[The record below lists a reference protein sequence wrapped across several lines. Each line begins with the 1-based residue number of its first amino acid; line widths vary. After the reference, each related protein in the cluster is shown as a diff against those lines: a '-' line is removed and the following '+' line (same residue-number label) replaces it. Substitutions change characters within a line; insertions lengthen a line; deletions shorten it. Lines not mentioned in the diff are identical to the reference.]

1 MPALVINGIT
11 VPVGADSLSRSV
23 EEVGERTRAFDGTA
37 VLNRRWQKRVLELAI
52 PVASQVDQLAWM
64 ALLRG
69 EGHSWSFDANVYS
82 AKGLPL
88 SGATAT
94 VGNTSPTAKYGGGRL
109 STGASS
115 VGAACKLGPA
125 WTVMA
130 WWWNGSAWVHH
141 VVNSLGQKWA
151 NGVRADGTSTTWLS
165 VSASGDLT
173 LAASTF
179 LDDLVALPVV
189 LPTTSPP
196 LLYATARAFPPLPRL
211 EAYGDL
217 FPGSSASA
225 PVLLRGEVTSLDYA
239 PAWIAGTWTPMA
251 GSLSVTL
258 REE

>member
-1 MPALVINGIT
+1 MPALVING
-11 VPVGADSLSRSV
+11 VAVSVGAESLTRSV
-23 EEVGERTRAFDGTA
+23 EEIGERTRAFDGTA
-37 VLNRRWQKRVLELAI
+37 VLNRRWQKRVLELEL

-64 ALLRG
+64 SILRG
-69 EGHSWSFDANVYS
+69 EGHVWSFDSNVYS

-88 SGATAT
+88 SGATAA
-94 VGNTSPTAKYGGGRL
+94 VGATSPTPKYGAGRL

-115 VGAACKLGPA
+115 VGAATQLGPV
-125 WTVMA
+125 WTVAA

-141 VVNSLGQKWA
+141 VVTSSGQKWA

-189 LPTTSPP
+189 LPTTWPP
-196 LLYATARAFPPLPRL
+196 LWYATGRAFPPLPRV
-211 EAYGDL
+211 EGYGDV
-217 FPGSSASA
+217 FPGSSSSA
-225 PVLLRGEVTSLDYA
+225 PVLLRGEVSSMTYA
-239 PAWIAGTWTPMA
+239 PAWINGTWTPMA
-251 GSLSVTL
+251 GSLSVSL